1 VLGIDLGTRRIGLAC
16 SDRSGTIATPLRVLE
31 RSGDRGRDHR
41 AIVDI
46 AIDEE
51 AERIVV
57 GWPLSLS
64 GDEGPAARAA
74 RLEADELQVVAG
86 EVPVELHDERLT
98 TVSAERSLLEA
109 GLRRDARTKV
119 RDAVAAAVMLQAYLE
134 GPR

>member
-1 VLGIDLGTRRIGLAC
+1 
-16 SDRSGTIATPLRVLE
+16 
-31 RSGDRGRDHR
+31 
-41 AIVDI
+41 VDI

-51 AERIVV
+51 ADRIVV

-74 RLEADELQVVAG
+74 RLEADELQAVAG

>member
-1 VLGIDLGTRRIGLAC
+1 VLGIDLGSRRIGLAC
-16 SDRSGTIATPLRVLE
+16 SDRTGTIATPLRVLE

-41 AIVDI
+41 AIVQI
-46 AIDEE
+46 ATDEE

-57 GWPLSLS
+57 GWPLSMS

-74 RLEADELQVVAG
+74 RLEADELQAVSG
-86 EVPVELHDERLT
+86 ELPVELHDERLT

-134 GPR
+134 GRR

>member
-1 VLGIDLGTRRIGLAC
+1 VLGIDLGSRRIGLAC

>member
-1 VLGIDLGTRRIGLAC
+1 LGIDLGSRRIGLAC

-51 AERIVV
+51 ADRIVV

-74 RLEADELQVVAG
+74 RLEADELQAVAG

>member
-1 VLGIDLGTRRIGLAC
+1 LGIDLGSRRIGLAC
-16 SDRSGTIATPLRVLE
+16 SDRTRTIATPLRVLE

-41 AIVDI
+41 AIVEI
-46 AIDEE
+46 AVEE
-51 AERIVV
+51 EVERIVV
-57 GWPLSLS
+57 GWPLSMS

-74 RLEADELQVVAG
+74 RVEADELQIVAG
-86 EVPVELHDERLT
+86 DVPVELHDERLT

-134 GPR
+134 GTR

>member
-1 VLGIDLGTRRIGLAC
+1 MLGIDLGSRRIGLAC

-51 AERIVV
+51 ADRIVV

-74 RLEADELQVVAG
+74 RLEADELQAVAG